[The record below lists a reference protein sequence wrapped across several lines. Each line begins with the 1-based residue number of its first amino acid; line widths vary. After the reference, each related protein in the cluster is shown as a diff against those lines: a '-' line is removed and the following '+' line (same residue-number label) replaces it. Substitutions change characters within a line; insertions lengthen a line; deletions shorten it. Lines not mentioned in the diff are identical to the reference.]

1 MYPFEKSEMIKI
13 AQKWMLAI
21 SRNSLVL
28 HLLFWALSW
37 YILLNIFTG
46 SSSFQKIDFIYTSIF
61 MLTLMIPVEL
71 NLLIFIPRFLNRK
84 KYAIYSL
91 LFIACLLLF
100 SFFNELLFDRLI
112 DYILPGYYFIS
123 YYAYVDILKF
133 FLVFLV
139 ISTLLHLSKE
149 WFELNETRQKMIL
162 LEKEKID
169 AELRAL
175 SNQVNP
181 HFLFNSLNVLYSL
194 AIKNEKETPEAII
207 KLSDILRYVIY
218 ESNREAVELQKE
230 ITLINNF
237 IDLQK
242 YRTSPDAN
250 IQFIVEVEN
259 EKQHIAPMLFLPLVE
274 NSYKHGI
281 KGDVGKT
288 FIQMMLI
295 QKGNEVDF
303 QIENNKGVS
312 GEPSEKQSGGVGLNN
327 IRSRLELIY
336 PENYTFEVKDEKDL
350 FSVKL
355 KFKTLA

>member
-1 MYPFEKSEMIKI
+1 MIRI
-13 AQKWMLAI
+13 TQKWIFAVT
-21 SRNSLVL
+21 RNSLVL

-46 SSSFQKIDFIYTSIF
+46 SSSFQKIDYIYTSIF
-61 MLTLMIPVEL
+61 MLTLVVPVEL
-71 NLLIFIPRFLNRK
+71 NLLLFIPRFLNRK
-84 KYAIYSL
+84 KYAVYGLFFLVSL
-91 LFIACLLLF
+91 FLFGLF
-100 SFFNELLFDRLI
+100 NQLLFDRLI
-112 DYILPGYYFIS
+112 DFILPEYYFIS
-123 YYAYVDILKF
+123 YYDYVDLLKF

-149 WFELNETRQKMIL
+149 WFELNENKQKMIL

-169 AELRAL
+169 AELKAL

-218 ESNREAVELQKE
+218 ESNRETVELQNE

-250 IQFIVEVEN
+250 IQFFVEIEN
-259 EKQHIAPMLFLPLVE
+259 EKFSVAPMLFLPLVE

-288 FIQMMLI
+288 FIQLKLI
-295 QKGNEVDF
+295 QKGNEVEF

-312 GEPSEKQSGGVGLNN
+312 GEPEKNQSGGVGLNN

-336 PENYTFEVKDEKDL
+336 PENYTFEVKDGKDL

-355 KFKTLA
+355 MFKI